1 MPKPS
6 LKTRLKRWWN
16 YSQLSRRGRSA
27 VEYARAR
34 NTPGMIFDDF
44 GRALGRSIAAKDY
57 DWGLSLA
64 ATPVNIVRYFE
75 FDFVARH
82 LPAPTDGSR
91 WLDVSSPRLFS
102 MWASRTF
109 PQASVRF
116 ANPDPADANA
126 TKYLASCA
134 GIDRL
139 SIDGAEVAA
148 LRGSGPYQAIW
159 SISVIEHID
168 GAYTDADAM
177 RWLYNELAPG
187 GRLLVTL
194 PVDRVYRED
203 FRPVDH
209 YNGVQH
215 VNEKG
220 EIFFARFYDLAH
232 LQRRVL
238 DAMPKPPDAIEFWG
252 EKVAGR
258 YAAYEKRWIRDGLRC
273 TVDDAR
279 EIADH
284 YQSYPDWASMPGSG
298 IVGLRY
304 DKPA

>member
-1 MPKPS
+1 M
-6 LKTRLKRWWN
+6 
-16 YSQLSRRGRSA
+16 
-27 VEYARAR
+27 
-34 NTPGMIFDDF
+34 
-44 GRALGRSIAAKDY
+44 
-57 DWGLSLA
+57 
-64 ATPVNIVRYFE
+64 
-75 FDFVARH
+75 
-82 LPAPTDGSR
+82 
-91 WLDVSSPRLFS
+91 
-102 MWASRTF
+102 
-109 PQASVRF
+109 
-116 ANPDPADANA
+116 
-126 TKYLASCA
+126 
-134 GIDRL
+134 
-139 SIDGAEVAA
+139 
-148 LRGSGPYQAIW
+148 
-159 SISVIEHID
+159 
-168 GAYTDADAM
+168 
-177 RWLYNELAPG
+177 
-187 GRLLVTL
+187 
-194 PVDRVYRED
+194 YRED

-252 EKVAGR
+252 EKVSGR
-258 YAAYEKRWIRDGLRC
+258 YAAYEKRWIREGLRC